1 MIKILAN
8 NGGTDNNNIYYNVTN
23 NNHSYHKPS
32 EIRIQFQ
39 YRKTDKENEKWHFTQ
54 SVIINS

>member
-8 NGGTDNNNIYYNVTN
+8 NGGTDNNNIYYNVTS

-32 EIRIQFQ
+32 KIRIQFQ
-39 YRKTDKENEKWHFTQ
+39 YRKADKENEK
-54 SVIINS
+54 